1 MQSGSDSASG
11 AVTVWMTLMSRTSA
25 GALEAESLV
34 RLTGDISVLEARR
47 PDEVSRCFCLLA
59 QSAAPVSRLAY
70 RVADLSLTEEVRVQ
84 RCTAVQIADG
94 PATAA

>member
-47 PDEVSRCFCLLA
+47 PDEVSRRFCLLA
-59 QSAAPVSRLAY
+59 QSASAVSRLAFCL
-70 RVADLSLTEEVRVQ
+70 ADLSLTEEVRVQ
-84 RCTAVQIADG
+84 RCSSDAAPDG
-94 PATAA
+94 PAKDV